1 LIEQKRRGNSVQQTQ
16 AISPAAPGW
25 VLSATARSDETL
37 IRLIAANSKEAMR
50 LLYARHNVKVYRFVL
65 RIVGNEATA
74 EDVLNE
80 VFVEVWRNAAKF
92 EARSQVSTWILAIA
106 RFRALSSLRRRSDD
120 ELEDEAAEAI
130 EDKGDDPEVALQKSN
145 RRAVLLDCLKQLS
158 PAHREVLDLIYYH
171 EKTVE
176 DAALIVGIP
185 LNTVKTRAFHAR
197 KRLAKL
203 MEAKGIER
211 SWL

>member
-1 LIEQKRRGNSVQQTQ
+1 MQQTQ

>member
-1 LIEQKRRGNSVQQTQ
+1 VQQTQ
-16 AISPAAPGW
+16 AISPATPGW
-25 VLSATARSDETL
+25 VSSATARSDETL

-50 LLYARHNVKVYRFVL
+50 LLFARHNVKVYRFVL

-74 EDVLNE
+74 EDLLNE
-80 VFVEVWRNAAKF
+80 VFVEVWRNASKF

-106 RFRALSSLRRRSDD
+106 RFRALSALRRRSDD
-120 ELEDEAAEAI
+120 ALEDEAAESI
-130 EDKGDDPEVALQKSN
+130 EDNGDDPEVALQKSD

-176 DAALIVGIP
+176 DAAQIVGIP

-197 KRLAKL
+197 KRLAEL

>member
-1 LIEQKRRGNSVQQTQ
+1 
-16 AISPAAPGW
+16 
-25 VLSATARSDETL
+25 
-37 IRLIAANSKEAMR
+37 MR
-50 LLYARHNVKVYRFVL
+50 LLFARHNVKVYRFLL
-65 RIVGNEATA
+65 RIVGNEAMA
-74 EDVLNE
+74 EDLLNE
-80 VFVEVWRNAAKF
+80 VFVEVWRNAGKF

-106 RFRALSSLRRRSDD
+106 RFRALSALRRRSDD
-120 ELEDEAAEAI
+120 ALEDEVAELI
-130 EDKGDDPEVALQKSN
+130 EDKGDDPEVTLQKSD

-171 EKTVE
+171 EKSVE
-176 DAALIVGIP
+176 DAAQIVGIP

-197 KRLAKL
+197 KRLAEL

>member
-1 LIEQKRRGNSVQQTQ
+1 
-16 AISPAAPGW
+16 
-25 VLSATARSDETL
+25 
-37 IRLIAANSKEAMR
+37 MR
-50 LLYARHNVKVYRFVL
+50 LLFARHNVKVYRFVL

-80 VFVEVWRNAAKF
+80 VFVEVWRNAGKF

-106 RFRALSSLRRRSDD
+106 RFRALSALRRRSDD

-130 EDKGDDPEVALQKSN
+130 EDKADDPEVALQKSD

-171 EKTVE
+171 EKSVE
-176 DAALIVGIP
+176 DAALIAGIP

-197 KRLAKL
+197 KRLAEL

>member
-1 LIEQKRRGNSVQQTQ
+1 MQQTQ
-16 AISPAAPGW
+16 AISPTAPNW
-25 VLSATARSDETL
+25 VSSATAKSDETL

-50 LLYARHNVKVYRFVL
+50 LLFARHNVKVYRFVL

-74 EDVLNE
+74 EDILNE
-80 VFVEVWRNAAKF
+80 VFVEVWRNAGKF
-92 EARSQVSTWILAIA
+92 EGRSQVATWILAIA
-106 RFRALSSLRRRSDD
+106 RFRALSALRRRSDD

-130 EDKGDDPEVALQKSN
+130 EDNGDDPEVALQKN
-145 RRAVLLDCLKQLS
+145 DRRAVLLDCLKQLS

-171 EKTVE
+171 EKSVE

-197 KRLAKL
+197 KRLAEL
-203 MEAKGIER
+203 MQAKGIQR